1 MKVIAFTGMPCSGKG
16 VTQDYLKT
24 KGIDA
29 VVMSD
34 AVKDEILS
42 KGIELNNKNFREYA
56 TNLRKE
62 KGMDIVARMCLPN
75 VRKIHDGA
83 NGAAVL
89 IDGVRSYE
97 EVELFRKEFA
107 DDFVLVSVFAPPKM
121 RFERAVKR
129 GKSSDMK
136 TWEEFEW
143 RDNTEL
149 GWGLGKV
156 MALSSHVVDNSG
168 TMDELHGRLDAL
180 ISKVTG

>member
-1 MKVIAFTGMPCSGKG
+1 
-16 VTQDYLKT
+16 
-24 KGIDA
+24 
-29 VVMSD
+29 MSD
-34 AVKDEILS
+34 AVKKEIEG

-62 KGMDIVARMCLPN
+62 KGMDIVAKMCLPD
-75 VRKIHDGA
+75 VREIYEGGKGS
-83 NGAAVL
+83 AVL

-97 EVELFRKEFA
+97 EVEMFKNEFK

-121 RFERAVKR
+121 RFERALKR

-149 GWGLGKV
+149 GGGLGKV

-168 TMDELHGRLDAL
+168 SMDELHEGLDKL
-180 ISKVTG
+180 IPKITG